1 VRERVLG
8 TEHPDTLTTLASRTG
23 QAGDTAGARDQYAK
37 LLPVEER
44 VLGAEH
50 PNTLTTLANLA
61 YWTKEAEQV
70 GEPGSGVK

>member
-8 TEHPDTLTTLASRTG
+8 TEHPDTLTT
-23 QAGDTAGARDQYAK
+23 
-37 LLPVEER
+37 
-44 VLGAEH
+44 
-50 PNTLTTLANLA
+50 LA